1 MGPRSRR
8 RHICNFPI
16 RAADGEFN
24 GDITMKI
31 INLLASTALV
41 ATSFTPLFVAP
52 AFASILPSSAT
63 TSTMASTCAAD
74 LAPYAGV
81 MLHNGT
87 LAYFTEVVETGQID
101 GPATEVAGSRIE
113 TPGSRF
119 GTGTATYSNLSIS
132 GSPFRTGGSVNMF
145 GDQVATH
152 KNWAGSEYDFTAN
165 YSTTTTVS
173 YACHVTQLT
182 ETYVPAVPG
191 HVVEGYYV
199 NNGTNPSGGGG
210 SCAGLSSNN
219 PHFGEDL
226 GNCIFMKTADA
237 VEGTP
242 ESWTLNAP
250 VDRTDLTH
258 AHTVDETNTA
268 TGNGHE
274 VNGGPFTQ
282 IGSWLAGKV
291 VICISPKKLPG
302 TWTTQNGYI
311 GNKCNTA
318 YFYTAPWGGG
328 SQTSNGTYIS
338 VPGV

>member
-1 MGPRSRR
+1 
-8 RHICNFPI
+8 
-16 RAADGEFN
+16 
-24 GDITMKI
+24 MKI

-87 LAYFTEVVETGQID
+87 LAYSTEVVETGQID

-165 YSTTTTVS
+165 YSTVTTVS
-173 YACHVTQLT
+173 YQCQVTQQT
-182 ETYVPAVPG
+182 ETFHPAVPG
-191 HVVEGYYV
+191 HPVLGYYV
-199 NNGTNPSGGGG
+199 VDPDAHGNEEAAQN
-210 SCAGLSSNN
+210 SCKAFN
-219 PHFGEDL
+219 DL
-226 GNCIFMKTADA
+226 APVAPDYKAPGFWGDSPQGNCVFVKTDDA
-237 VEGTP
+237 TLPVAEF
-242 ESWTLNAP
+242 WTLDAP
-250 VDRTDLTH
+250 TDRGDLDT
-258 AHTVDETNTA
+258 AHTVQETNFA
-268 TGNGHE
+268 SGSGHE